1 MPWQTMAALV
11 CIKVK
16 ADTHQSYDYMYGM
29 TIVVIIKMGCGHSQI
44 DNALMSMFVN
54 NALLG
59 GGVRVRIWIR
69 EQKKI
74 KRRSKVL
81 LSL

>member
-1 MPWQTMAALV
+1 MPWQTVAALV

-44 DNALMSMFVN
+44 DND
-54 NALLG
+54 
-59 GGVRVRIWIR
+59 
-69 EQKKI
+69 
-74 KRRSKVL
+74 
-81 LSL
+81 SLFQLDDR